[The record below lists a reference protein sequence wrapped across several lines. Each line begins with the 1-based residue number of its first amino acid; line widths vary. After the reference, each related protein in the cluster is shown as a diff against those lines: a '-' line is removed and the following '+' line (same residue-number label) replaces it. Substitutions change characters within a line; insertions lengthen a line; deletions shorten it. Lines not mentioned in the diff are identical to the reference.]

1 MPPALDKKS
10 ISEILE
16 NLVKKNSGI
25 GKTEYHY
32 EAFGISNELSIAL
45 KFTLYRILQEIIH
58 NITKHAS
65 ASNVTINLSQTEDY
79 IYLLVED
86 NGKGFDKNLVNMGLG
101 LKNIHS
107 RIKLLNG
114 YLDVDSSINNGT
126 VFNISIPVKP

>member
-1 MPPALDKKS
+1 MPPDLERKS

-16 NLVKKNSGI
+16 NLVKKNSDNGR
-25 GKTEYHY
+25 TVYYY
-32 EAFGISNELSIAL
+32 EAFGISNDLTVAL

-65 ASNVTINLSQTEDY
+65 ASKVNINLSQTEDY
-79 IYLLVED
+79 LYLLVED
-86 NGKGFDKNLVNMGLG
+86 NGKGFDKDLVNMGLG
-101 LKNIHS
+101 LKNIYS